1 MKLPEYPGSSQCVR
15 LGSNGAGSRSVDPS
29 AMRMNYG
36 LAERTGGLLE
46 QDVDSDPLKQFD
58 KWVLEHQ
65 HFLLLDTILVC
76 PARQQK
82 PHQDMKAGCKQLC
95 LKSCAWHR

>member
-1 MKLPEYPGSSQCVR
+1 MKLPEYPGISQCVR
-15 LGSNGAGSRSVDPS
+15 LGSNGVGSSVDPS

-58 KWVLEHQ
+58 KWVLENQ
-65 HFLLLDTILVC
+65 HFLLLNTIPVC
-76 PARQQK
+76 PGRQQK
-82 PHQDMKAGCKQLC
+82 PHQDLKTGCKQ
-95 LKSCAWHR
+95 

>member
-1 MKLPEYPGSSQCVR
+1 MRLPEYPGSSQCVR
-15 LGSNGAGSRSVDPS
+15 LGSNGVGSSADPS

-46 QDVDSDPLKQFD
+46 QDIDSDPLKQFD

-65 HFLLLDTILVC
+65 LFDTVLVC

-82 PHQDMKAGCKQLC
+82 PHQDLKAGCKQ
-95 LKSCAWHR
+95 